1 MELTDDNKMV
11 ITDEDGNEHVV
22 TILFT
27 YHHDE
32 RNKDYVVFYEDE
44 DSDEVMAM
52 IYTEDGELIPIE
64 DEEEYEELEE
74 VLNAYQDGE
83 LEEPSEEDEEN

>member
-1 MELTDDNKMV
+1 MVELDDNKMI

-32 RNKDYVVFYEDE
+32 RNKDYVLFLEED
-44 DSDEVMAM
+44 DDDNVIAM
-52 IYTEDGELIPIE
+52 SYTEDGDLLPIE
-64 DEEEYEELEE
+64 DEEEYAEIEEL
-74 VLNAYQDGE
+74 LNAYNDGE
-83 LEEPSEEDEEN
+83 LEEVGEEN